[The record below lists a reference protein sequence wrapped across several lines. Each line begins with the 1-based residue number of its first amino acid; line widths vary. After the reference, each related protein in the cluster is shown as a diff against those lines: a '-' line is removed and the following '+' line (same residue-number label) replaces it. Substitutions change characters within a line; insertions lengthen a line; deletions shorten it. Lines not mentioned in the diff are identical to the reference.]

1 MKSDKLSVF
10 EFVNSVFDRTCHD
23 PCPREPLR
31 AIKFWQ
37 VTVLAEIVLGSRN
50 PLSHLLASSSKT
62 FRMVAPMR
70 TFAPL
75 NVTVESHG
83 MVSGRVGPTKTFK
96 SGTNPPF
103 RASPNLFFALG
114 ISLTVE
120 ISTGKRLHKLWTNN
134 RMTPNVTSMEICLSL
149 ANGSVITLGNHLPI
163 MHNSEPINSSKVPKG
178 I

>member
-23 PCPREPLR
+23 PCPREPLW

-103 RASPNLFFALG
+103 RASPNLF
-114 ISLTVE
+114 SLWAYLW
-120 ISTGKRLHKLWTNN
+120 RLRFPLENGCINCEQIIEWHRTSLRWRYVYLWQ
-134 RMTPNVTSMEICLSL
+134 MDPL
-149 ANGSVITLGNHLPI
+149 
-163 MHNSEPINSSKVPKG
+163 
-178 I
+178 